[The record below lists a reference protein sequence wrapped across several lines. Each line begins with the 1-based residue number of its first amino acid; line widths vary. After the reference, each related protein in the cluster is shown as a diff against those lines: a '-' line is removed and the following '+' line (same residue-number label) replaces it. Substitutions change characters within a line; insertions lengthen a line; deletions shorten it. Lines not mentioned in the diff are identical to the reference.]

1 MRHSVLWFS
10 KYGIVSGMI
19 AGGAMIFIWKFGIA
33 KLGGIFAVYELLP
46 AFIFATLVIIVVSL
60 ATGKPSK
67 EVMDKFEEVKNM
79 SK

>member
-1 MRHSVLWFS
+1 MS
-10 KYGIVSGMI
+10 
-19 AGGAMIFIWKFGIA
+19 
-33 KLGGIFAVYELLP
+33 ELLP

-67 EVMDKFEEVKNM
+67 EVMDKVEEVKNM